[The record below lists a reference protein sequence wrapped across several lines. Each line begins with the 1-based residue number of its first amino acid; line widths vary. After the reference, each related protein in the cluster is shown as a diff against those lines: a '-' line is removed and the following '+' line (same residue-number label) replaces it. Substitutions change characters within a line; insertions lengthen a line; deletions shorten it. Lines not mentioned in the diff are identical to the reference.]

1 MLKKQIELV
10 TMKFLGKMKNKI
22 YSKLFEFVDPK
33 TWVKYGRDIESS
45 FYKEYK
51 LKFTLGELGWIYKIY
66 PYSRYSNDSYDSS
79 TCYSGVITLNKSGKI
94 LVSTAIF
101 LVGFII
107 LYFLLGVKSY
117 YVYILVGML
126 SIFFS
131 FFIISVWNWKIYKA
145 LRKAQ
150 YHINNAIK
158 IKTEEDEEK
167 LNQQINNIVNTTIA
181 KNPKLARKTK
191 LEKLKKKIF

>member
-1 MLKKQIELV
+1 
-10 TMKFLGKMKNKI
+10 MKNKI

-51 LKFTLGELGWIYKIY
+51 LKFTLGELGWKYKIY
-66 PYSRYSNDSYDSS
+66 PSYSYSNGGYDSS
-79 TCYSGVITLNKSGKI
+79 SCYSGLVTLNKSGKS

-101 LVGFII
+101 LFGFII
-107 LYFLLGVKSY
+107 LYFVLGVRSY
-117 YVYILVGML
+117 YVYILTGMI
-126 SIFFS
+126 SVFSS
-131 FFIISVWNWKIYKA
+131 FFIISIWNWKIYKA

-167 LNQQINNIVNTTIA
+167 LNKEINNIVNTTIA